1 MYQYTRS
8 FLRPRGL
15 NKTWIAVDIS
25 LVPMATLLA
34 QYVDGYIVVTNPVIS
49 ATPMY
54 IQYRTLT
61 QTTLPMVN
69 LPLASWLAWIGNVA
83 LAYSSTEPT
92 AVTGTVRY
100 SDAVQARFQL
110 RRIHPT
116 TPWDPCSHDDHIP
129 LSSLTDLSLHKDNVS
144 LEELHQY
151 VLCTV
156 NGLLHRTILTD
167 IGMQIE
173 DGGSSVDIC
182 NAASVGV
189 LSLREVGVV
198 RQVPLTA
205 ANLKYKAGTPHRHIA
220 YVETGLDL
228 NNCTVMLSLGGYLH
242 ACDGVATIVSHDT
255 GVVGL
260 SLTRVDLA
268 RRILESSRYIDLSSI
283 PITRSNIRT
292 GAIVVDELDSNAVVD
307 AYLQLS
313 QTFLV
318 VVSTS
323 MLYVDYTALDTPT
336 LPGVYTTVNE
346 PQYPIRSS
354 TGRLPEYWRRQEY
367 SGWVLDSTQLYDHD
381 YLYTT
386 TPWSDGVINSDV
398 EHDTWRYSRMHLM
411 GIHTTHLTA

>member
-1 MYQYTRS
+1 MH
-8 FLRPRGL
+8 
-15 NKTWIAVDIS
+15 A
-25 LVPMATLLA
+25 
-34 QYVDGYIVVTNPVIS
+34 
-49 ATPMY
+49 
-54 IQYRTLT
+54 
-61 QTTLPMVN
+61 MV
-69 LPLASWLAWIGNVA
+69 
-83 LAYSSTEPT
+83 
-92 AVTGTVRY
+92 
-100 SDAVQARFQL
+100 
-110 RRIHPT
+110 
-116 TPWDPCSHDDHIP
+116 C
-129 LSSLTDLSLHKDNVS
+129 
-144 LEELHQY
+144 
-151 VLCTV
+151 
-156 NGLLHRTILTD
+156 
-167 IGMQIE
+167 
-173 DGGSSVDIC
+173 
-182 NAASVGV
+182 
-189 LSLREVGVV
+189 
-198 RQVPLTA
+198 
-205 ANLKYKAGTPHRHIA
+205 
-220 YVETGLDL
+220 
-228 NNCTVMLSLGGYLH
+228 
-242 ACDGVATIVSHDT
+242 HDT

-292 GAIVVDELDSNAVVD
+292 GAIVVDELESNAVID

-336 LPGVYTTVNE
+336 LPGVYTSVNE